1 MDQMTSHDPRPKILE
16 HSLTLHPETFL
27 LNTTEITVQSREEQA
42 KPVCASGTLGW
53 GLQLH
58 QSDPSAL
65 THHWRGSHLSLKG
78 LFILLVCHRIQLPW
92 GHI

>member
-42 KPVCASGTLGW
+42 KPVCASGTLGVGSSAPPERPLCPDPPLERQPSEPQRIVYPL
-53 GLQLH
+53 GL
-58 QSDPSAL
+58 P
-65 THHWRGSHLSLKG
+65 
-78 LFILLVCHRIQLPW
+78 
-92 GHI
+92 